1 MAATVRRRHTRRMA
15 RPARVARRQLALED
29 ALHVA
34 GGLLALVLVYSKL
47 LGLW

>member
-1 MAATVRRRHTRRMA
+1 MPAMLRRRHTRRMA
-15 RPARVARRQLALED
+15 RPLHVSQRQLALED

-34 GGLLALVLVYSKL
+34 AGLLALVVVYSKL